1 MAQSVMAGNAQHP
14 PIQLVDLDVSTE
26 LPDLSVPV
34 NSIMEA
40 NSGDTRV
47 VEHNQTEKVDFPNLS
62 VLSMK
67 ETAEVSG
74 TLETILSPMETNES
88 QSVSSAEFYNVQMV
102 EDNQNNYEE
111 DELEQLNHGYTARCI
126 RIKDNTFAYAGQ
138 TEW

>member
-1 MAQSVMAGNAQHP
+1 MARSVMAGNAQHP
-14 PIQLVDLDVSTE
+14 PIQLADMDVSTE
-26 LPDLSVPV
+26 LADLSVPV
-34 NSIMEA
+34 NLIQEA

-47 VEHNQTEKVDFPNLS
+47 VEHNQTEKVDFPIT

-74 TLETILSPMETNES
+74 TLETLLAQMETNES
-88 QSVSSAEFYNVQMV
+88 RSVYSSESDNFQMD
-102 EDNQNNYEE
+102 EENQHNYEE
-111 DELEQLNHGYTARCI
+111 DELEQWNQGYIARCI